1 MSIGTITKTE
11 QTNKNVGRQQGGGGG
26 GGEETIFPF
35 QWPVC

>member
-26 GGEETIFPF
+26 GEETIFPF